1 MISISLLIVLLVVF
15 QLKHLLADYFL
26 QDRYMIGKF
35 KEHGWFK
42 PLLSHVIVHGTMT
55 FIICCFAAPDLA
67 IPAAILD
74 MFFHF
79 AMYRIKASSKLLGRF
94 KPVSKE
100 RMEEIMSYYNLFDK
114 ERVDRL
120 VKPELKSNKWF
131 WYSLGID
138 QAFHHLTHYIIIIA
152 ILLNNS

>member
-15 QLKHLLADYFL
+15 QLKHIFADYFL
-26 QDRYMIGKF
+26 QDSYMLGKF

-55 FIICCFAAPDLA
+55 FVICCFASPNLA

-74 MFFHF
+74 MVFHF
-79 AMYRIKASSKLLGRF
+79 AMDRIKASSKLLGRF
-94 KPVSKE
+94 KPISKQ
-100 RMEEIMSYYNLFDK
+100 RMEEIVSMQYMFGKDNLGSNINK
-114 ERVDRL
+114 EI
-120 VKPELKSNKWF
+120 KSNQWF